1 MIWNIGSG
9 PLENSFNAAYTRK
22 IIKMQVHVGPAHISD
37 NNNNKST
44 KIHVGPALNISDNCT
59 VEGDVTTSSSYNVQI
74 FLCPKKENCNL
85 DFF

>member
-1 MIWNIGSG
+1 MHKQPSSG
-9 PLENSFNAAYTRK
+9 EEDKKAADK
-22 IIKMQVHVGPAHISD
+22 SVGD
-37 NNNNKST
+37 GKDKST